1 MGHLAN
7 LFLALIAVGIADQ
20 VGPLATPH
28 PQWVPT
34 LVFAPYL
41 FLRALRA
48 AVRMKDYVRANR
60 LMSRVQRAPVI
71 AQLVADLLFGWGAA
85 LEAARGVSELPPGW
99 PTPWE
104 LLRFLPFVF
113 VTVTSLDVN
122 ARAHA
127 DREHGRRWFRF
138 QLRAFFGATLPF
150 GALILVDSV
159 VALFPDLAWSLHSV
173 DLFASVH
180 SLALLLALSAIIP
193 WLLRHAWAAEP
204 LPSGGVRELVELVAQ
219 RAQFHCKEVLL
230 WRTGRSVANAM
241 IVGVL
246 PRTRRIFFSDSL
258 LEKLPPRELAAV
270 TAHEI
275 GHAKR
280 GHMLQFLLLMLGGF
294 GTFSVLAREWNS
306 DWSVPFELA
315 ALALLVPGVFVF
327 RSLSRRFEL
336 EADLHAC
343 ELTGDPRAIG
353 DALLRLGGRLRDIA
367 GWRHFAPSAR
377 DAFLQRATSDPA
389 FLRSFES
396 RMRFA
401 RIAIVAFF
409 ILGFGGS
416 FAFKFADYDADR
428 YRLAMWTGRY
438 SDAVER
444 SAALDLSAGEQRVLD
459 VVASKLGNMD
469 SLTRAERG
477 RVVRGLALEV
487 LPGPEGPEQAR
498 WILEAAEVLG
508 DPDAARINAILY
520 DAEGRV
526 DGQALESLPAEWAP
540 LRGTSR
546 PGESAQ

>member
-1 MGHLAN
+1 VGHIAN
-7 LFLALIAVGIADQ
+7 LFLALIAVAIADQ
-20 VGPLATPH
+20 IGPFASQ
-28 PQWVPT
+28 PQFVP
-34 LVFAPYL
+34 LVVFAPYL
-41 FLRALRA
+41 VLPTLRR
-48 AVRMKDYVRANR
+48 AVREKDYARANA
-60 LMSRVQRAPVI
+60 LMGRVSRGPII
-71 AQLVADLLFGWGAA
+71 AQMTADLLFGWGAA

-104 LLRFLPFVF
+104 LLRFLPFIF

-122 ARAHA
+122 ARAQV

-138 QLRAFFGATLPF
+138 QLRAFFGAALPF
-150 GALILVDSV
+150 AALILVDSV

-180 SLALLLALSAIIP
+180 SLVLLLALSTVVP

-204 LPSGGVRELVELVAQ
+204 LPPGGVRELVEFVAQ

-258 LEKLPPRELAAV
+258 IEALPPRELAAV

-294 GTFSVLAREWNS
+294 GAVTALGREWNP
-306 DWSVPFELA
+306 DWPVPFELA

-353 DALLRLGGRLRDIA
+353 DALMRLGGRLRDVA

-389 FLRSFES
+389 FLRRFER
-396 RMRFA
+396 RMQLA
-401 RIAIVAFF
+401 RVAIAAFF
-409 ILGFGGS
+409 VLGFGGS
-416 FAFKFADYDADR
+416 FIGKFADYDTDR

-438 SDAVER
+438 TDAVER
-444 SAALDLSAGEQRVLD
+444 SAALDLSPGERRVLG
-459 VVASKLGNMD
+459 VVENELGNGD
-469 SLTRAERG
+469 SLTRVERG
-477 RVVRGLALEV
+477 QVVRELAQRV
-487 LPGPEGPEQAR
+487 LAGPEGPEQAR
-498 WILEAAEVLG
+498 WMLEAAEVLG
-508 DPDAARINAILY
+508 DAEAAELNAILY
-520 DAEGRV
+520 EPDGRV
-526 DGQALESLPAEWAP
+526 DSDAQSRLPARWRALVRAP
-540 LRGTSR
+540 G
-546 PGESAQ
+546 PDAAQ